1 MLTVLTRFTAHLTTS
16 KVCGLS
22 GLGAAGFVGPDNDV
36 DDVDDVVDVGVIGV
50 IAGSQASWLSAL
62 NTVPKAT
69 NGGTWAKHDGSFLC
83 DQWQVWMG
91 KHRRLGLVLW

>member
-22 GLGAAGFVGPDNDV
+22 GLGAAGFVGPDN
-36 DDVDDVVDVGVIGV
+36 DVDDVVDVGVIGV

-91 KHRRLGLVLW
+91 KMIWHI